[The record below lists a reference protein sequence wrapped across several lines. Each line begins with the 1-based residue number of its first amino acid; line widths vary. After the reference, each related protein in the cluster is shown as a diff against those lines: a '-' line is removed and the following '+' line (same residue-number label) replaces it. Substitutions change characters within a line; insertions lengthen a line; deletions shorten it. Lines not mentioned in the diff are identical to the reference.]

1 MFEVPHRDSP
11 GGPVVKNPPCNAGD
25 MGSIAG
31 WEPKI
36 PYAVKQLSPRA
47 TTTDPVRHNWVGAW
61 QRQIP
66 HDAIKI
72 LHAVMKTWCSQ
83 TK

>member
-31 WEPKI
+31 WQPKI
-36 PYAVKQLSPRA
+36 PYAVKWSKRA
-47 TTTDPVRHNWVGAW
+47 NKEKENRREP
-61 QRQIP
+61 
-66 HDAIKI
+66 IK
-72 LHAVMKTWCSQ
+72 
-83 TK
+83 